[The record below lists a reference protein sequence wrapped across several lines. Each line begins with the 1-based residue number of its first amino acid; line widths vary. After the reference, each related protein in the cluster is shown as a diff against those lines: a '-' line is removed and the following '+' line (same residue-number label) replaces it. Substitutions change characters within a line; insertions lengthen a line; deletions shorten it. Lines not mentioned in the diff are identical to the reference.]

1 MKTVWRRVEKAVFY
15 TCLNNYPKRLTH
27 DFFMDL
33 DSWYDLSITEEP
45 CEESK
50 MFKIYLGEEYYIKC
64 AVSDS
69 KQ

>member
-1 MKTVWRRVEKAVFY
+1 MKTVWRRVEKEVFY
-15 TCLNNYPKRLTH
+15 NCLKNYPNKLEH
-27 DFFMDL
+27 DFYMDL
-33 DSWYDLSITEEP
+33 DSWYDYSITPNP

-50 MFKIYLGEEYYIKC
+50 MFKVYYDEEYYIKC